1 MCSRVPKYENAV
13 QKMFHQQLVIDPD
26 ILKDFSQF
34 PEMEHICYPEISER
48 GSVIVDL
55 TLTTELVKKD
65 RNHTPGKDSKAKA
78 IKT

>member
-1 MCSRVPKYENAV
+1 
-13 QKMFHQQLVIDPD
+13 MFHQQLVIDPD

-34 PEMEHICYPEISER
+34 PEMEHICYPEINER

-55 TLTTELVKKD
+55 TMTAEPVKKD
-65 RNHTPGKDSKAKA
+65 RSRTPGKDTKVKA